1 MEQERYSVM
10 SAPSQGEGH
19 KFDSDGLENRLVL
32 HIDYKIREFVLE
44 VESNV

>member
-10 SAPSQGEGH
+10 SAPGKGDGH
-19 KFDSDGLENRLVL
+19 KFDSNGLENRLVL
-32 HIDYKIREFVLE
+32 HIDYKIRDSVRE